1 MVASKAILL
10 SVVVNMTSAFKVTAP
25 VYVCVPVVVT
35 LALIADVEDTLIL
48 AAVLMVPS
56 IAAVVVA
63 TELAKLTVLS
73 ISNTLIRYELP
84 TAPEKVFRVPV
95 ICKVPSFALAPSIV
109 PAMVTELFCA
119 KIILASPV
127 LSSKV
132 IPVELVTALLKVT
145 VLSSAST
152 LPPVIVI
159 VGTVTAS
166 WNNAAP
172 ALLDVPTVKVSA
184 ATVPVNVTVA
194 GAPSALSMTLISVV
208 PSPSLI
214 VPVTD
219 LFVEVLNNKVP
230 ALVIF
235 AVTASLKVAVLFAAF
250 TILVAVTAAVKE
262 ALLLRV
268 KTSNEV
274 VPTIPVTDADPD
286 PSVKVKSRAVLSLS
300 IVAPKV
306 MLLSVVVNVVSAL
319 NTTAPE

>member
-1 MVASKAILL
+1 
-10 SVVVNMTSAFKVTAP
+10 
-25 VYVCVPVVVT
+25 
-35 LALIADVEDTLIL
+35 
-48 AAVLMVPS
+48 
-56 IAAVVVA
+56 
-63 TELAKLTVLS
+63 
-73 ISNTLIRYELP
+73 
-84 TAPEKVFRVPV
+84 
-95 ICKVPSFALAPSIV
+95 
-109 PAMVTELFCA
+109 MVTELFSA
-119 KIILASPV
+119 KIRYAEPV

-159 VGTVTAS
+159 VGIVTAS
-166 WNNAAP
+166 WKSAAP

-235 AVTASLKVAVLFAAF
+235 AVTASLKVAVLVAAF

-274 VPTIPVTDADPD
+274 VPTIPVIDADPD
-286 PSVKVKSRAVLSLS
+286 PSVNVKSRAVLSLS
-300 IVAPKV
+300 IVELKV

-319 NTTAPE
+319 NTTAPEYVWVDDVVTSAPRLEVPDTDSEAVLEMAASRFKLPVILIAFKPPTVFAN